1 MLPIFKLPVFPGPA
15 KHDLLMRRLQLL
27 ASLIALMAL
36 AALPLHHHESGSD
49 SDCAACQM
57 SRQGA
62 VTPTLP
68 PLVSAPAPIDWR
80 RDLPL
85 LLRMSDADIHRDH
98 ARAPPFFC

>member
-1 MLPIFKLPVFPGPA
+1 MLRICQLPEFPGQA
-15 KHDLLMRRLQLL
+15 EHNLLMRRLQLL

-36 AALPLHHHESGSD
+36 VALPLHHHDGGSD

-62 VTPTLP
+62 VTPSP
-68 PLVSAPAPIDWR
+68 PALVPSPALIDWR
-80 RDLPL
+80 HDLLVL
-85 LLRMSDADIHRDH
+85 LGMSSADIPRDH